1 VVRFAQGLRDASA
14 EAVIPEAYRRKKS
27 ESGELKLRA
36 KAMLARG
43 TPESRFEAAIL
54 LHEAA
59 SLERRVLALL
69 DAPSPETRLRSA
81 IEQCGCLVDGLDPT
95 LSAIAWGTVLEASL
109 RVPGEVATALRAR
122 IDVAYRAAEQL
133 QAEVVAA
140 SPTLLAVDFQVA
152 SAIGPAKARAGK
164 EIERWLRHFPGDA
177 TIWYLRG
184 KKAMVDDKLGVAWDA
199 IHRAH
204 ALRPESS
211 FYGGQLLLLVPWAKP
226 QTEAEASLDGAFAS
240 IQAGTADA
248 YECLCFAV
256 ASLQASRRSRRP
268 REHWT
273 RALSAALAGPT
284 RAPSALSVPRIGSYF
299 TAVRLVLDELFAERP
314 PGRDALYRAGLGD
327 LAAHV
332 LAAEPRDT
340 VDLLARGVSRA
351 APPLAT
357 AV

>member
-1 VVRFAQGLRDASA
+1 M
-14 EAVIPEAYRRKKS
+14 IPEAYRRKKS

-36 KAMLARG
+36 KTLLALG
-43 TPESRFEAAIL
+43 TADSRFEAAVL

-69 DAPSPETRLRSA
+69 DAVSPETRLRSA
-81 IEQCGCLVDGLDPT
+81 IEQCGCLVEGLDPT
-95 LSAIAWGTVLEASL
+95 LSALAWGSVLEASL
-109 RVPGEVATALRAR
+109 LVPEPVARAMRVRVDA
-122 IDVAYRAAEQL
+122 AYRAQEQL

-140 SPTLLAVDFQVA
+140 SPTLRAIDFHVS
-152 SAIGPAKARAGK
+152 SAIGPARARTVR
-164 EIERWLRHFPGDA
+164 EIDRWLQHFPGDA

-184 KKAMVDDKLGVAWDA
+184 WAATVDGKLDVAWGA

-204 ALRPESS
+204 TLRPESS

-226 QTEAEASLDGAFAS
+226 QAEAEAALDGAYAS
-240 IQAGTADA
+240 VQDGAADA

-256 ASLQASRRSRRP
+256 ASMQASRRSP
-268 REHWT
+268 HPQEHWK

-284 RAPSALSVPRIGSYF
+284 RAPGSLPVPRIGSYF
-299 TAVRLVLDELFAERP
+299 TAVRLVIDELFAERH
-314 PGRDALYRAGLGD
+314 PGVDVLYRAGLGD

-332 LAAEPRDT
+332 LAAEPSEP
-340 VDLLARGVSRA
+340 VDLLARGMSRA
-351 APPLAT
+351 APQLAW